1 MLLCDCWIVWK
12 KDEAIYEIVGLPPEA
27 LDTIQN
33 IADSIN
39 NDQTFIILKHLN
51 QQANST
57 VVFTKGQTYAQSEN

>member
-1 MLLCDCWIVWK
+1 MIVGLFLK
-12 KDEAIYEIVGLPPEA
+12 KDEAINEIVGLPPEA

-39 NDQTFIILKHLN
+39 NDQTFIILKNLN

-57 VVFTKGQTYAQSEN
+57 VVFTRANICAI